1 MKQLSAIRKSVVV
14 FLLLF
19 LLCFGTVHTSY
30 ATDQD
35 DSSDEKLAA
44 YVNDPD
50 YRIENGLA
58 INNATNALESCR
70 SDARSVIIPVGVE
83 SISSVA
89 FIECDQLQSVF
100 VPEGVKRIEGA
111 AFIGCSA
118 LKSITLPTTLKEIEP
133 SAFVDCNFD
142 TLIIP
147 RNTRLEPNLGQSEW
161 YGSVISSSGVF
172 L

>member
-1 MKQLSAIRKSVVV
+1 MRQLFRKRKEWLVLIIC
-14 FLLLF
+14 FM
-19 LLCFGTVHTSY
+19 LCFGTVHTSY

-89 FIECDQLQSVF
+89 FIECDQLQ
-100 VPEGVKRIEGA
+100 
-111 AFIGCSA
+111 
-118 LKSITLPTTLKEIEP
+118 
-133 SAFVDCNFD
+133 
-142 TLIIP
+142 
-147 RNTRLEPNLGQSEW
+147 
-161 YGSVISSSGVF
+161 
-172 L
+172 